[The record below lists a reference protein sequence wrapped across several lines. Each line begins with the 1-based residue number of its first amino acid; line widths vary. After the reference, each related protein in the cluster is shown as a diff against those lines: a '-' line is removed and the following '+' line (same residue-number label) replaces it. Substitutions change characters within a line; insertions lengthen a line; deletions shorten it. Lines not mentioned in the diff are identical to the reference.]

1 MNSLWPERWVSD
13 STGWWPGCV
22 GTHCPGALTAAWRV
36 WWSSGPWAV
45 TRGEE
50 TKSCWFLWGRKDGW
64 RGIFFNISYSFI
76 WLGSR
81 WQHTG
86 SLVAVHGLRS
96 CDTGSLVVARGP
108 GCSQPHHARSVT
120 QSCLTLCNPMD
131 CSLPNSSVCGISQT
145 RIQEWIAISSSRGSS
160 WPRNQAHIPCTTRWF
175 LTTGPPGNVPRGI

>member
-1 MNSLWPERWVSD
+1 MTGEVSEWFDRVVAWLCGDTLSRGAHSSLESMV
-13 STGWWPGCV
+13 V
-22 GTHCPGALTAAWRV
+22 L
-36 WWSSGPWAV
+36 WAV
-45 TRGEE
+45 SCNQGRGNKVLLVSVRQE
-50 TKSCWFLWGRKDGW
+50 GW
-64 RGIFFNISYSFI
+64 VERNFFFNISYSFI